1 MAKLSKNQRPS
12 ILPLSS
18 RPSTFKRRANRIRNS
33 TQPDVY
39 EYQSHKVRRAHI
51 SLSLDKDE
59 VHEHG
64 VTSDDDTDSNVRK
77 PRLIG
82 ESVEDEDILPED
94 DEELDS
100 DAAFE
105 ESDEERFAGFSF
117 PKVRHDFFLSLY
129 NANGPCNQPRVRI
142 SRKRPVADEGS
153 SSPETEDGDDDGSMG
168 SEELSDSG
176 DYINVLD
183 VFDGRAD
190 HSMKEALPVNHAH
203 TESHVIISS
212 ANTDVEEERD
222 TEVEEEEDAQGEEEP
237 ENMLSADEDV
247 DPSALEGLETFVSSL
262 ETSRKRK
269 GDNDVTN
276 NSLPRKRR
284 FVEEKTAA
292 GIEGEF
298 AAVASRTSFSSIF
311 DALFSMFSG
320 QQLRLDDLLAPLASH
335 SAAGLS
341 LKKTVKILDSS
352 RTRGAP
358 LSAPL
363 PQRTQDRLDRE
374 AAYEQTKTEVDKW
387 NETMKQIKEVVFI
400 SSLLISADLFIQ
412 RLSISLF
419 RYKQNQSEKYLISNL
434 RQSSR

>member
-1 MAKLSKNQRPS
+1 MARLSKNQRSSNP
-12 ILPLSS
+12 PVSS
-18 RPSTFKRRANRIRNS
+18 RPSTFKRRTNHLRNITRS
-33 TQPDVY
+33 DVY

-51 SLSLDKDE
+51 SLALDKDE
-59 VHEHG
+59 AHEHG
-64 VTSDDDTDSNVRK
+64 AASDDDTDSNTRK

-82 ESVEDEDILPED
+82 ENVEDEDVPSED

-117 PKVRHDFFLSLY
+117 PKVRCSPSPLY
-129 NANGPCNQPRVRI
+129 NANGFCNQSRGKT
-142 SRKRPVADEGS
+142 SRKGPVKDEDID
-153 SSPETEDGDDDGSMG
+153 SPEIDDNDDDNSMD
-168 SEELSDSG
+168 SEEIGDTR

-190 HSMKEALPVNHAH
+190 DSTEEALPANHAH
-203 TESHVIISS
+203 VESQGSGLS
-212 ANTDVEEERD
+212 ANTDVNEEND
-222 TEVEEEEDAQGEEEP
+222 TEAEEGAREEEESDS
-237 ENMLSADEDV
+237 MLSADEDV
-247 DPSALEGLETFVSSL
+247 NPSALEGLEKFVTSL
-262 ETSRKRK
+262 ETSKKRK
-269 GDNDVTN
+269 GDSNSAS

-284 FVEEKTAA
+284 LMEERTAV

-298 AAVASRTSFSSIF
+298 TAVASGTSVLSLSGK
-311 DALFSMFSG
+311 LFSVFSG

-341 LKKTVKILDSS
+341 ITKTVKILDSS

-387 NETMKQIKEVVFI
+387 NETMKQIKEVM
-400 SSLLISADLFIQ
+400 LILRHLILADLLTQ

-419 RYKQNQSEKYLISNL
+419 HCKENQWEKYPILNL
-434 RQSSR
+434 RRSSR